1 METANADDPQVDAVV
16 DEEEQTVVTKVAQIL
31 NKRMVKGQSSDTE
44 VNKYQKYQ
52 AIMFGNEDE
61 EFLNDVD
68 PADPLYSGPTALNKA
83 PKASKERR
91 VWTQKEEEEILSH
104 LDFTTMTTQPK
115 AADSKRL
122 LKLSAQHNGELF
134 KGKRTVSA
142 LNNKLIRMWKHHKK

>member
-1 METANADDPQVDAVV
+1 METANADSPQVDAVV

-61 EFLNDVD
+61 ENDE
-68 PADPLYSGPTALNKA
+68 DPLYSGPTALNKA

-91 VWTQKEEEEILSH
+91 AWTQKEEEEILSH

-122 LKLSAQHNGELF
+122 LKLSAPHNGELF